1 MDMETSQS
9 QAERKVKG
17 RPPQVVSRPDIREE
31 MEEALSRLRADRALS
46 GHHLDLILRSPK
58 GTLALSRMGLSD

>member
-1 MDMETSQS
+1 METSR
-9 QAERKVKG
+9 AETERVD
-17 RPPQVVSRPDIREE
+17 SRPQPTQKGLDIREE